1 MLKNAWT
8 LQHSNACCFSTLL
21 FFYIGLQVFWRRKK
35 FLLLVPILSI
45 YLKTEKQGFLKRGKI
60 NIKSCVAAALW
71 HSGLNCQWQH
81 AIPAPVHVLATS
93 LRIQLP
99 ANATGRAADVP
110 STWVS
115 AFQVGYG
122 MKLSALTWHSPAP
135 AAIRGSKPEDG
146 RNLSLCASLSP

>member
-1 MLKNAWT
+1 M
-8 LQHSNACCFSTLL
+8 
-21 FFYIGLQVFWRRKK
+21 
-35 FLLLVPILSI
+35 LLVPILSI
-45 YLKTEKQGFLKRGKI
+45 YLKTEKQGFLKWGKI
-60 NIKSCVAAALW
+60 NIKSCAGAALW

-81 AIPAPVHVLATS
+81 AIPAPVHVVATS

-99 ANATGRAADVP
+99 ANAAGRAADVP

-146 RNLSLCASLSP
+146 RNLSCVPLFLHNCFKKKCFKRKTKALCCFQHLPKKQLFCP